1 MRPAWKKQAFLLAL
15 VRLFKVTFYILLF
28 VCACLSQPIQAQRA
42 GFILKLQPGKYEE
55 IVQKLPAGI
64 ILHCVDAQFGLY
76 HLNIPTER
84 LSSEFIRSI
93 HVIPGVQAVQKCREI
108 TRRKT
113 PNDPLFSAQNYL
125 STVRAPQ
132 FWDRNTGGI
141 NRRGDTLVVA
151 LVDDGMDTMHPD
163 LKPNMW
169 FNRNEIPWNGI
180 DDDANG
186 YVDDYRGWN
195 GGDSNN
201 RTFTTQSL
209 YAHGTEVAGIVGAGG
224 NNQQGVSGINWQV
237 KLMPLL
243 CYPLNG
249 VDGDLGVIRSMLYAL
264 RMKQLYIKTGGM
276 KGAFIVALNTSV
288 GIDGAFP
295 NEEPIW
301 CSLYDSLGNAGIIS
315 SIATT
320 NSNVDVGVAGD
331 IPSLC
336 PSTFTIVVNN
346 TDANDNRMGSGY
358 SEEHVDMAAPGQ
370 AVYTTQLSTYNGP
383 NGPYSSVSGTSF
395 AAPQVSAAAALL
407 CAEVCD
413 SFWSVHKNQPD
424 SATRLLRSWILR
436 SVDAIPVLSG
446 KCATAGRLNIER
458 ARSEMNLWCTAVN
471 QNLKTQNKVYPN
483 PALPGQVIVWN
494 GLLPGVNRLKIYSM
508 DGREVAKE
516 VSNEGMKIQLPDLSP
531 GFYLLQGQS
540 ARGTIRTRIFISEMS
555 K

>member
-1 MRPAWKKQAFLLAL
+1 MIRLLGNTKYHFLLLFL
-15 VRLFKVTFYILLF
+15 VGMLQNLYAQNSTVLLKLDSRQF
-28 VCACLSQPIQAQRA
+28 AGVSSKLSQ
-42 GFILKLQPGKYEE
+42 
-55 IVQKLPAGI
+55 QKGLVLYP
-64 ILHCVDAQFGLY
+64 VDAAFGLY
-76 HLNIPTER
+76 RLQVSQDQLSGLFLRTLNAIE
-84 LSSEFIRSI
+84 
-93 HVIPGVQAVQKCREI
+93 GVQGVQRCHQI
-108 TRRKT
+108 TRRKN
-113 PNDPLFSAQNYL
+113 PDDPLFSAQNYL
-125 STVRAPQ
+125 STIRAPW
-132 FWDRNTGGI
+132 FWDRNTGGV

-151 LVDDGMDTMHPD
+151 LVDDGMDTVHPD

-169 FNRNEIPWNGI
+169 FNRNEIPWNGM
-180 DDDANG
+180 DDDSNG

-209 YAHGTEVAGIVGAGG
+209 YAHGTEVAGIVGAAG
-224 NNQQGVSGINWQV
+224 NNKTGVSGINWHV

-264 RMKQLYIKTGGM
+264 RMKQLYMQTDGR

-336 PSTFTIVVNN
+336 PSLFTLVVNN
-346 TDANDNRMGSGY
+346 TDANDNRMNSGY
-358 SEEHVDMAAPGQ
+358 SAEHVDLASPGQ
-370 AVYTTQLSTYNGP
+370 GAYTTQLSSYNGP
-383 NGPYSSVSGTSF
+383 NGPYAAVSGTSF
-395 AAPQVSAAAALL
+395 AAPQVGAAAALL

-413 SFWSVHKNQPD
+413 SFWTVHKNQPD
-424 SATRLLRSWILR
+424 SAAKLLRTWILR
-436 SVDAIPVLSG
+436 GVDILPSLNG
-446 KCATAGRLNIER
+446 KCATEGRLNIEK
-458 ARSEMNLWCTAVN
+458 ARTEMNVWCTSVN
-471 QNLKTQNKVYPN
+471 QNLRTRTKIYPN
-483 PALPGQVIVWN
+483 PTLPGQVIVWDGMPQVN
-494 GLLPGVNRLKIYSM
+494 GRVILCAM
-508 DGREVAKE
+508 DGRKVAE
-516 VSNEGMKIQLPDLSP
+516 LNVIERNKIRLPDLSP
-531 GFYLLQGQS
+531 GFYVLQVNSSKGIIQS
-540 ARGTIRTRIFISEMS
+540 RIFISEMP